1 MRTARLLLMSLALVR
16 SGLSQ
21 ANIATPC
28 ESKSHVL
35 PDGRIQI
42 SDCKGKISIVDPSAQ
57 SQPSNGESAAQA
69 TTSAGSAA
77 SSKLAQAYEQYEIAN
92 LEYQEQQFKRND
104 QVFAW
109 QDTSSKFM
117 FFLVVLIVLTGLVLA
132 GLKFREA
139 AQTEFEASK
148 EGFKLKTTI
157 VGVVILAMS
166 MVFLYLYLFFVYPI
180 KNVGQ

>member
-1 MRTARLLLMSLALVR
+1 
-16 SGLSQ
+16 
-21 ANIATPC
+21 PC
-28 ESKSHVL
+28 ESKAHVL
-35 PDGRIQI
+35 PDGRIETT
-42 SDCKGKISIVDPSAQ
+42 DCKGKTSVMDPSAS
-57 SQPSNGESAAQA
+57 SQPTDEPVASQTA
-69 TTSAGSAA
+69 TSVGSPA

-92 LEYQEQQFKRND
+92 LEYQQEQFKRN
-104 QVFAW
+104 QRVFAW

-132 GLKFREA
+132 ALKFREA

-180 KNVGQ
+180 KNVG

>member
-1 MRTARLLLMSLALVR
+1 MRFARLLLIFLALRVI
-16 SGLSQ
+16 GFSQ

-35 PDGRIQI
+35 PDGRIQTT
-42 SDCKGKISIVDPSAQ
+42 DCKGNASIVDPSASPEPVSSEPSSQ
-57 SQPSNGESAAQA
+57 SIAPGGAP
-69 TTSAGSAA
+69 A

-92 LEYQEQQFKRND
+92 LEYQQHQFKRNES
-104 QVFAW
+104 VFAW
-109 QDTSSKFM
+109 QDMSSKFM
-117 FFLVVLIVLTGLVLA
+117 FFLVVVIVLTGLVLA

-139 AQTEFEASK
+139 AQTEFEVSK
-148 EGFKLKTTI
+148 EAFKLKTTI

-180 KNVGQ
+180 KDVGQ

>member
-1 MRTARLLLMSLALVR
+1 
-16 SGLSQ
+16 
-21 ANIATPC
+21 
-28 ESKSHVL
+28 
-35 PDGRIQI
+35 
-42 SDCKGKISIVDPSAQ
+42 
-57 SQPSNGESAAQA
+57 
-69 TTSAGSAA
+69 
-77 SSKLAQAYEQYEIAN
+77 
-92 LEYQEQQFKRND
+92 
-104 QVFAW
+104 
-109 QDTSSKFM
+109 M

-157 VGVVILAMS
+157 VGVVILAMA